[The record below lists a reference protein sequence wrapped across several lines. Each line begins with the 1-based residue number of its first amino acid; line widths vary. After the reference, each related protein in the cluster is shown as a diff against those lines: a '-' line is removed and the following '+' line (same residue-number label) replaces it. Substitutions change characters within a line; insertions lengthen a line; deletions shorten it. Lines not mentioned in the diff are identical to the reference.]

1 MHATRTA
8 AFLLLDV
15 LLVLC
20 LCSMILCMHP
30 IRLEFVSEW
39 MRQCQDDEL
48 AYVIPVVLAGL
59 LVLVVVL
66 QIDWMYRVS
75 LHHLHDIAKLDVIR
89 AWQSAAERV
98 APSETRTFMVVKL
111 LDSRA
116 KARIVCTD
124 GHSDAAFVASFAAV
138 VGIAAIV
145 HYNWNGHRSWLHY
158 YGVVLFCA
166 GFFGMLQIVW
176 INLQRVSALARLRHM
191 PPVRGMHWLV
201 DSAILL
207 LLLFLAIN
215 VTFGRIGPLVVA
227 SELLGFALLLF
238 QFLYVFRAC
247 CLSCEPLL
255 VERSAAWGRRLLLCL
270 LLLLPFAC
278 EFVIWAMPV

>member
-66 QIDWMYRVS
+66 QLDWMYRVS
-75 LHHLHDIAKLDVIR
+75 LHHLHAIVKLDVIR

-166 GFFGMLQIVW
+166 GFFVMLQIVW
-176 INLQRVSALARLRHM
+176 LNLQRASAIASLRSM
-191 PPVRGMHWLV
+191 PPVRGLHWLV
-201 DSAILL
+201 DVGILL

-238 QFLYVFRAC
+238 QFLYVFQAC
-247 CLSCEPLL
+247 CRSGEPAA
-255 VERSAAWGRRLLLCL
+255 VQRSAAWPPRVLVCVLLLV
-270 LLLLPFAC
+270 PFA
-278 EFVIWAMPV
+278 WPQSLK

>member
-1 MHATRTA
+1 
-8 AFLLLDV
+8 V
-15 LLVLC
+15 LVLA
-20 LCSMILCMHP
+20 SMLLCMRP
-30 IRLEFVSEW
+30 MRFDFISEW
-39 MRQCQDDEL
+39 MRQCQRDEQTRIL
-48 AYVIPVVLAGL
+48 PDVIVVLIAL
-59 LVLVVVL
+59 IVVL
-66 QIDWMYRVS
+66 QLDWMHRVS
-75 LHHLHDIAKLDVIR
+75 LHDLQLVAKLEVACTFSSVPLQRLAHAPDATHTRMVGKMLSC
-89 AWQSAAERV
+89 SAKQH
-98 APSETRTFMVVKL
+98 VVC
-111 LDSRA
+111 
-116 KARIVCTD
+116 VD

-138 VGIAAIV
+138 VGIAGLV
-145 HYNWNGHRSWLHY
+145 HVNWKSSLPWLHY

-176 INLQRVSALARLRHM
+176 LNLQRVSALARLRHM

-227 SELLGFALLLF
+227 SELLGFALLLL